1 MGSSSSNIK
10 KAPHQC
16 LPSPPDNLSIAL
28 IPAGSSNI
36 IAQMCCYLATWRCH
50 FLAYLRTYLPILN
63 RALDPK
69 QSTIRTGCTVC
80 DAKFEFYC
88 TLVQWIDKY
97 IIRVREYGHELPG
110 GEAFSAKVILDRLK
124 TGANATVP
132 KQICEILEPI
142 ATGFV
147 VIKKLPS

>member
-1 MGSSSSNIK
+1 M
-10 KAPHQC
+10 
-16 LPSPPDNLSIAL
+16 D
-28 IPAGSSNI
+28 
-36 IAQMCCYLATWRCH
+36 T
-50 FLAYLRTYLPILN
+50 
-63 RALDPK
+63 
-69 QSTIRTGCTVC
+69 
-80 DAKFEFYC
+80 
-88 TLVQWIDKY
+88 

-124 TGANATVP
+124 TNATVP